1 MNEKEQKKRIAKM
14 IADSI
19 LREMRKWDG
28 VGGPELASQMGY
40 KIDSVAGRLS
50 GKIVKM
56 FEEEK
61 MDGDNMDWAES
72 RSLNGNC

>member
-1 MNEKEQKKRIAKM
+1 MTEKEQKKRIAKM

-40 KIDSVAGRLS
+40 KIDSVARRLS
-50 GKIVKM
+50 VKIVKM
-56 FEEEK
+56 FGEEK
-61 MDGDNMDWAES
+61 VDGWYEFEGE
-72 RSLNGNC
+72 R